1 MVVKLAACNTYII
14 KKMVSKKRSVVFELK
29 RNEEFTVG
37 TGLREIGKTRPYKV
51 QRLEER
57 ITVSN
62 YEKNQQVI
70 KSLELAAHVNAK
82 KLEASDKSE
91 AVMCV
96 LGRMRYS
103 RYRSLWIETGNVAKF
118 EDGS

>member
-1 MVVKLAACNTYII
+1 MMT
-14 KKMVSKKRSVVFELK
+14 SKKKVKFELK

-51 QRLEER
+51 QRLGVR
-57 ITVSN
+57 TTVSN
-62 YEKNQQVI
+62 YEKNQEVI
-70 KSLELAAHVNAK
+70 KSLELAAHLNAK